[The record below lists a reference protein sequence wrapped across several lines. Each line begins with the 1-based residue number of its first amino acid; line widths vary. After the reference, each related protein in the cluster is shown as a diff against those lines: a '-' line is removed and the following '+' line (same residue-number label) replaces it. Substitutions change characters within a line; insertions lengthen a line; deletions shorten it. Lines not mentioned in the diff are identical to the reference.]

1 MTILISIYVLSALVV
16 AYWMQQQKGKDGAI
30 TTPHTPNRG
39 LQVNGV
45 AADGNLGRHTH
56 PRTVG
61 FASMNSPLE
70 HQHELQDESNAS
82 TQATTRPSRL
92 LNYEIRSFT
101 DAKSH

>member
-16 AYWMQQQKGKDGAI
+16 AYWMQQQIGKDGAM

-39 LQVNGV
+39 PQVNGV
-45 AADGNLGRHTH
+45 AADGNLGRHMR

-70 HQHELQDESNAS
+70 HQHELQDESNDS
-82 TQATTRPSRL
+82 TQATRGL
-92 LNYEIRSFT
+92 HAY
-101 DAKSH
+101 